1 MTKIIFMGT
10 PDFSVPVLKRIIDE
24 GFDVIAVVT
33 QPDRPVGRKK
43 VLTPPPVKVE
53 AEKQGIPVYQPEKI
67 REKEELERILALNAD
82 LVVTAAFG
90 QILPNELLEAPKYGC
105 INVHA
110 SLLPE
115 LRGGAPIHYSILQG
129 KEKTGIT
136 IMYMAEKLDAGDILT
151 QAEVVIAEEDNVGT
165 LHDKLSKVGSDLLA
179 ETLPKLINGEL
190 QAIKQDE
197 GKATFAPNIKRSEEK
212 IDWSKTGENIY
223 NHVRGLNPWPVA
235 YTTLNGSVLKIWQ
248 ARKLEYAHKEAP
260 GMIIEVQNDG
270 FIVSTGNETAILVT
284 ELQPSGKKK
293 MPAKDYLRGAGSFIK
308 EGMKLG
314 EQNEAN

>member
-1 MTKIIFMGT
+1 MTKIVFMGT
-10 PDFSVPVLKRIIDE
+10 PDFSVPVLKQIIDDGYE
-24 GFDVIAVVT
+24 VIGVVT

-67 REKEELERILALNAD
+67 RQPDELEKVLALKPD
-82 LVVTAAFG
+82 LIVTAAFG
-90 QILPNELLEAPKYGC
+90 QILPKELLDAPKYGC

-151 QAEVVIAEEDNVGT
+151 QVEVPITETDTVGT
-165 LHDKLSKVGSDLLA
+165 LHDKLSEAGSKHLS
-179 ETLPKLINGEL
+179 ETLPKLLNGEL
-190 QAIKQDE
+190 NPIKQNE
-197 GKATFAPNIKRSEEK
+197 EEATFAYNIKREQEK
-212 IDWSKTGENIY
+212 IDWSKTGEEIY
-223 NHVRGLNPWPVA
+223 NHIRGLNPWPVA
-235 YTTLNGSVLKIWQ
+235 YTTFDGKVVKIWNSKKVKH
-248 ARKLEYAHKEAP
+248 AKSEEPGTIIRLEEDGIVVAS
-260 GMIIEVQNDG
+260 GND
-270 FIVSTGNETAILVT
+270 TAVKIT

-293 MPAKDYLRGAGSFIK
+293 MPAEQFLRGAGSNLTA
-308 EGMKLG
+308 GGRLG
-314 EQNEAN
+314 DIE